1 MLKESGI
8 DVQIGLLEN
17 DAIEINRGFIKRMTT
32 GLPFVTSKIAMSLD
46 GRVAMKS
53 GESKWI
59 TSEASREDVQVL
71 RSQNQAILTGSGTIL
86 NDNPLMTVRNKK
98 LNSSPLRVVI
108 DSNNSINDK
117 SLNIFSSDSETII
130 FNRDNS
136 NILENGKIDL
146 KSALKKLGE
155 MGINNLLL
163 EAGSG
168 LNGAMMKSNLI
179 DELIIYTAPVILGS
193 DAQAMME
200 LPFKKMSEKISL
212 NIVELTQVASDLK
225 IRARPL

>member
-1 MLKESGI
+1 M
-8 DVQIGLLEN
+8 
-17 DAIEINRGFIKRMTT
+17 
-32 GLPFVTSKIAMSLD
+32 
-46 GRVAMKS
+46 
-53 GESKWI
+53 
-59 TSEASREDVQVL
+59 
-71 RSQNQAILTGSGTIL
+71 
-86 NDNPLMTVRNKK
+86 
-98 LNSSPLRVVI
+98 VI

-200 LPFKKMSEKISL
+200 LPFKKNVRKNFTKHSWI
-212 NIVELTQVASDLK
+212 NASS
-225 IRARPL
+225 

>member
-1 MLKESGI
+1 M
-8 DVQIGLLEN
+8 
-17 DAIEINRGFIKRMTT
+17 
-32 GLPFVTSKIAMSLD
+32 
-46 GRVAMKS
+46 
-53 GESKWI
+53 
-59 TSEASREDVQVL
+59 
-71 RSQNQAILTGSGTIL
+71 

-179 DELIIYTAPVILGS
+179 DEIIIYTAPVILGS

-212 NIVELTQVASDLK
+212 NIVELTQVATDLK